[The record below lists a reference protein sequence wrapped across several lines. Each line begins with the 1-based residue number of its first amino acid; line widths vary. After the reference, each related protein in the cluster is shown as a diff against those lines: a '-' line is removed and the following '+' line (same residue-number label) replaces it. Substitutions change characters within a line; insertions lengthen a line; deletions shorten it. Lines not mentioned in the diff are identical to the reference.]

1 MVNGYALGG
10 GLELAMACHLRVA
23 ADNARLGQPE
33 VNLGLIPGFGG
44 TQRLL
49 RLAGRAATL
58 ELCLLGTPIDAA
70 RALQLGLVNRVVP
83 AADLESETMKLAA
96 QLASAAPLA
105 LRGVLDAVVL
115 GGECGIE
122 EGLQFETAQFALL
135 FASEDMREGTDAFL
149 MAQATS
155 SRTAEPRPA
164 MAPSTESDRRTGCTA
179 PTVAG
184 AVARERPRWRLA
196 GRPDGLRPQDDDE
209 DAPIAETQA
218 RHRGAWAARERH
230 RARES
235 RLAGRAAEAR
245 RATFG
250 PEASGH
256 HQRFAGRAGVG
267 GCSARSRRCRAP
279 QDRPCPRPPPRRAG
293 AMRVHAQPETSGMS
307 VRKSDGGRRRA
318 GQGGRAC
325 DEVRRRQAG
334 RPTQEERRAAGRPDE
349 GRRDRGDVRAPAG
362 AQPASDH
369 RAGIHH
375 AVRVAGR
382 GDPVGAGHRRQR

>member
-1 MVNGYALGG
+1 MTASPVLSRDADGVRVLTIDRPDKLNALNRQTLEALDAAFAAAGEDPAVRAVVLTGSGGKAFVAGADIAEMNALTAIEGREFSLLGQRLMRRIERLPKPVIGMVNGYALGG

-23 ADNARLGQPE
+23 ADSARLGQPE

-149 MAQATS
+149 AK
-155 SRTAEPRPA
+155 RK
-164 MAPSTESDRRTGCTA
+164 
-179 PTVAG
+179 
-184 AVARERPRWRLA
+184 
-196 GRPDGLRPQDDDE
+196 PQF
-209 DAPIAETQA
+209 QN
-218 RHRGAWAARERH
+218 R
-230 RARES
+230 
-235 RLAGRAAEAR
+235 
-245 RATFG
+245 
-250 PEASGH
+250 
-256 HQRFAGRAGVG
+256 
-267 GCSARSRRCRAP
+267 
-279 QDRPCPRPPPRRAG
+279 
-293 AMRVHAQPETSGMS
+293 
-307 VRKSDGGRRRA
+307 
-318 GQGGRAC
+318 
-325 DEVRRRQAG
+325 
-334 RPTQEERRAAGRPDE
+334 
-349 GRRDRGDVRAPAG
+349 
-362 AQPASDH
+362 
-369 RAGIHH
+369 
-375 AVRVAGR
+375 
-382 GDPVGAGHRRQR
+382 